1 METRLKKKDK
11 FFQFRVNE
19 EDQQL
24 LNQLAEE
31 NDMTVA
37 EVIMRMAKYF
47 KRENLTFTF
56 APKDM
61 TLTGATI
68 SLN

>member
-37 EVIMRMAKYF
+37 ELIMRMAKYF
-47 KRENLTFTF
+47 KLENLTFTF

-61 TLTGATI
+61 TLTGAI

>member
-1 METRLKKKDK
+1 METRLKKKGK

-37 EVIMRMAKYF
+37 ELIMRMAKYF
-47 KRENLTFTF
+47 KREIFTFTF

-61 TLTGATI
+61 TLTGAI

>member
-37 EVIMRMAKYF
+37 ELIMRMAKCF

-61 TLTGATI
+61 TLTGAI

>member
-1 METRLKKKDK
+1 METSVKRKDK

-37 EVIMRMAKYF
+37 ELIMRMAKYF

-56 APKDM
+56 APKDP
-61 TLTGATI
+61 TLTGAI
-68 SLN
+68 SLH

>member
-37 EVIMRMAKYF
+37 ELIMRMAKYF
-47 KRENLTFTF
+47 KRENLTFTSQKSH
-56 APKDM
+56 P
-61 TLTGATI
+61 
-68 SLN
+68 